1 MELSFKYGTGQVTAN
16 IPDQNVAGV
25 IMPHTGDHLPRVAE
39 AVQEALANPV
49 KSPPLAQLL
58 RERAPRRVVIV
69 VNDVTRPTP
78 YRQLLPPLLSTLA
91 EGGVDRNGITLL
103 VATGA
108 HRGNTPEENRHL
120 FGAEIAAGYRIIN
133 HHPDQDLVELGRL
146 SGGQRLQ
153 VNRAVVEGDFLIT
166 TGIIIPHEI
175 AGFSGGRKSI
185 LPGVAGRELI
195 TRHHALMTHPKV
207 AAGRWRD
214 NPAHLLMVEAARKV
228 GVDFILNVVA
238 NEEHQ
243 LLKVVAGDLEAA
255 WEEGVRHSARV
266 HVINIYEPAEVV
278 LAGAGG
284 YPRDI
289 NVYQMAKPLRNATRA
304 ATAQGTVILVAECP
318 GGYGDDTLAQW
329 LMEAYSPKEIM
340 ARFHQGFVLG
350 GHKAFA
356 LAQVVAGR
364 EVILVSSLGEER
376 TRRLYMTPARDLQA
390 ALGYVRQKHGDDFRA
405 LIMPQAGLVLPVLGQ
420 QETTG

>member
-1 MELSFKYGTGQVTAN
+1 MELSFKYGTNHVTAK
-16 IPDQNVAGV
+16 IPDHNVVGL
-25 IMPHTGDHLPRVAE
+25 IRPNTGNPLPYVDE
-39 AVQEALANPV
+39 AVKQALANPI
-49 KSPPLAQLL
+49 KSPPLTQLL
-58 RERAPRRVVIV
+58 RERAPHRVVVV

-78 YRQLLPPLLSTLA
+78 YRQLLPPLLSALG
-91 EGGVDRNGITLL
+91 EGGVDRDGITLL

-108 HRGNTPEENRHL
+108 HRGNTPEENRNL

-133 HHPDQDLVELGRL
+133 HHPDRDLVDLGRL
-146 SGGQRLQ
+146 SGGQGLL
-153 VNRAVVEGDFLIT
+153 VNRVVVEGDLLIT

-185 LPGVAGRELI
+185 LPGVVGRDLI

-238 NEEHQ
+238 DEDHRPLN
-243 LLKVVAGDLEAA
+243 VVAGDLEAA

-266 HVINIYEPAEVV
+266 HIINITEPAEVV

-289 NVYQMAKPLRNATRA
+289 NVYQTAKPLRNATRA
-304 ATAQGTVILVAECP
+304 ATSTGTIVLVAECP
-318 GGYGDDTLAQW
+318 EGYGEDTLAQW
-329 LMEAYSPKEIM
+329 LREAHSPGEIM
-340 ARFHQGFVLG
+340 DRFHQGFILG

-364 EVILVSSLGEER
+364 EVILVSSLGEEQ

-390 ALGYVRQKHGDDFRA
+390 ALGYVRQKHGDGFRS
-405 LIMPQAGLVLPVLGQ
+405 LIMPQAGLVLPVLEQ
-420 QETTG
+420 